1 MPWAKFLKAHW
12 EAIAAADFFTVEV
25 WTAVGLVRYMV
36 FFVLDLGT
44 RRVEIAGIAPAP
56 TGLWMSQ
63 VARNLVD
70 EFEGFLKGK
79 RYLIH
84 DRDPLYTRDFRARLS
99 SAGVESVRLP
109 ARSPNL
115 NAYAERFVLSIKSEC
130 LDRMVVMGEGHLRR
144 AVAEYVKHYHRERT
158 HQGLGNRLIEGE
170 PQQSGF
176 GRVTCHPRLGG
187 LLNHFARRAA

>member
-1 MPWAKFLKAHW
+1 
-12 EAIAAADFFTVEV
+12 V
-25 WTAVGLVRYMV
+25 WTAVGLVRYLV
-36 FFVLDLGT
+36 FFVVDLGT

-70 EFEGFLKGK
+70 EFDGFLKGK
-79 RYLIH
+79 SYLIH
-84 DRDPLYTRDFRARLS
+84 DRDPLYTRDFGARLS

-130 LDRMVVMGEGHLRR
+130 LDRMVVLGEGHLRT

-158 HQGLGNRLIEGE
+158 HQGPPNRLIEGE
-170 PQQSGF
+170 PQQSSLGP
-176 GRVTCHPRLGG
+176 VTCHPRLGG
-187 LLNHFARRAA
+187 LLNHYARRAA